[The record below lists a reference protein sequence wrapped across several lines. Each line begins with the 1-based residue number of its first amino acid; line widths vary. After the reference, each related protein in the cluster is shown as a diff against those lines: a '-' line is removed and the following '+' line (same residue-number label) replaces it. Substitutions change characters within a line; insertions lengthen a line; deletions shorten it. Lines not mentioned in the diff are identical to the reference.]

1 MQDTFPTTHVDS
13 TSATTSMRPST
24 TSLEHTF
31 GTHARAMKASTWTRK
46 TRTDLG
52 GCGSGCGGVRRN
64 GNRKTWC
71 ETRPVKAKV
80 LARAPKSSFSDDD
93 GCYVRGADGLPLEA
107 EWSPI
112 CEHRGLAPVL
122 YVEQVMS
129 TPAKALHE
137 DMTLE
142 KALHYFM
149 KEKISGCP
157 VVNDQD
163 ELVGVLSMTDL
174 IWHEAAAEAHGT
186 KHWAEEAEK
195 ILHGTVKDEMN
206 RNLVTV
212 GPYELVSE
220 AAKTMLAN
228 HVSRLPVVVQGE
240 GGALK
245 MMGIITRLD
254 VMRCMAATLVD
265 DE

>member
-1 MQDTFPTTHVDS
+1 MGRS
-13 TSATTSMRPST
+13 
-24 TSLEHTF
+24 
-31 GTHARAMKASTWTRK
+31 RK
-46 TRTDLG
+46 EGRH
-52 GCGSGCGGVRRN
+52 
-64 GNRKTWC
+64 
-71 ETRPVKAKV
+71 EVKARV
-80 LARAPKSSFSDDD
+80 LARAPKSSFSDED

-129 TPAKALHE
+129 TPAKSLKE
-137 DMTLE
+137 NMTLE

-157 VVNDQD
+157 VVNDRD

-186 KHWAEEAEK
+186 KHWAEEAK
-195 ILHGTVKDEMN
+195 NILNGTVKDEMN

-228 HVSRLPVVVQGE
+228 HVSRLPVVVEGE
-240 GGALK
+240 GNALK

-265 DE
+265 DV